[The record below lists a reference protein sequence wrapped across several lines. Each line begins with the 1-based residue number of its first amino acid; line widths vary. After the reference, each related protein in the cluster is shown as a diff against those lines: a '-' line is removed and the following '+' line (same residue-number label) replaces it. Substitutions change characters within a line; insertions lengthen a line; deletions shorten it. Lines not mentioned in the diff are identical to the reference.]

1 MLYSGQKSSA
11 STLGNAKEDKVWY
24 FKNRVQEFWH
34 GIRLGKFCNIDDLL
48 LSIQELINLA
58 EDMDMMKER
67 RGTEK

>member
-1 MLYSGQKSSA
+1 MQKMI
-11 STLGNAKEDKVWY
+11 WY

-58 EDMDMMKER
+58 EDMDMMAEMKEW
-67 RGTEK
+67 RGTEKKLAHIKEEIG